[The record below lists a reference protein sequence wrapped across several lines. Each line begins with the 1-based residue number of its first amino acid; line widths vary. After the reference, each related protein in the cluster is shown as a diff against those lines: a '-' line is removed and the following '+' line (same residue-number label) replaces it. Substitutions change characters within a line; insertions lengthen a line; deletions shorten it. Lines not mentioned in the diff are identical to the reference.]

1 MLYCNQRDICIFCL
15 PIEMELVSCRR
26 NTVSQVG
33 FVDCPGYAITNEV
46 IWIPVF
52 TRIAVGVR
60 TQLKEL
66 LRARHDLVNEIS
78 HGPYGL
84 FVRYVSPGK
93 DADKIVNA

>member
-1 MLYCNQRDICIFCL
+1 MLYCNQRDIGVFFL

-78 HGPYGL
+78 HGSYGF
-84 FVRYVSPGK
+84 FVRDVSPGK